1 MRKLLLGLVA
11 VGAVTLA
18 AGRTAE
24 AQVRFGAN
32 LSWGGDTDVGLGA
45 RLNFGVGSLAD
56 SKPIEGL
63 ITFDYFFPDE
73 SFGVDATYWEISA
86 NAIYRFV
93 ERGKGITPYAG
104 GGVLLARSSVE
115 VGSGQSSIS
124 GSDSDIGLSILGGLR
139 FKTAGTLIPFAE
151 ARIDIVADN
160 SQLVLSGG
168 VYFGQP

>member
-11 VGAVTLA
+11 VGAVTLT

-32 LSWGGDTDVGLGA
+32 LSWGGDTDLGLGA
-45 RLNFGVGSLAD
+45 RLNFGLGSLAD

-63 ITFDYFFPDE
+63 VTFDYFFPDD
-73 SFGVDATYWEISA
+73 SFGTDATYWEISA

-104 GGVLLARSSVE
+104 GGLLLARYSASAGT
-115 VGSGQSSIS
+115 GSPSI
-124 GSDSDIGLSILGGLR
+124 SDSDIGLSILGGLR

>member
-18 AGRTAE
+18 AGRNAE

-32 LSWGGDTDVGLGA
+32 LSWGGDTDLGLGA

-63 ITFDYFFPDE
+63 LTFEYFFPD
-73 SFGVDATYWEISA
+73 SPSGFDVSYWEVSA

-104 GGVLLARSSVE
+104 GGLLISRFTSDGDQGQGSV
-115 VGSGQSSIS
+115 
-124 GSDSDIGLSILGGLR
+124 SDSDLGLSLLGGLR

-151 ARIDIVADN
+151 ARIDIVAN
-160 SQLVLSGG
+160 RSQLVLSGG
-168 VYFGQP
+168 VYFGQS